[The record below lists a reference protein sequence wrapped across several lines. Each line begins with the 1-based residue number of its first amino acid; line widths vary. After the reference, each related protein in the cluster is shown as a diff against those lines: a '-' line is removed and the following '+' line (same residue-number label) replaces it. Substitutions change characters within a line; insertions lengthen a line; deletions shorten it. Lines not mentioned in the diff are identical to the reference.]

1 MAACLSDLTLVLYAF
16 NFVSGSLLGL
26 PLVNHIQNLIN
37 SLCSMDGLSERLARC
52 FTARQAEEGEI
63 HVDDDPISVA
73 NTAGSYS
80 LIGRVASQK
89 IFSRLSLKMNITR
102 LLQPVTGLTFQ
113 DLGQNRF
120 ILKFNH

>member
-1 MAACLSDLTLVLYAF
+1 MAACLSDLTLVLHAF
-16 NFVSGSLLGL
+16 NFVSGSLIGL
-26 PLVNHIQNLIN
+26 PLVNHIQNLIY
-37 SLCSMDGLSERLARC
+37 SLAQC
-52 FTARQAEEGEI
+52 FTTRQAKEGEI
-63 HVDDDPISVA
+63 HVDDDPIPVA